1 MNEKYMNLALEMAK
15 KGYEKGEVPIGAV
28 VVLKGEV
35 LSAEHNRTE
44 ELKDPTAHAELLA
57 IRKASEKIGD
67 FRLKDAELY
76 VTLEPC
82 PMCAGAAINARVSEI
97 IFGAF
102 DPVKGALGSVTNIY
116 TFNFPNKPQIYSGV
130 KEKESLTLLKD
141 FFSEKRDK
149 K

>member
-28 VVLKGEV
+28 VVLNGEV

-57 IRKASEKIGD
+57 IKKASEKIGD
-67 FRLKDAELY
+67 FRLKGAELY

-141 FFSEKRDK
+141 FFSEKRNNK
-149 K
+149 

>member
-44 ELKDPTAHAELLA
+44 ELNDPTAHAELLA
-57 IRKASEKIGD
+57 IRKATEKLGD
-67 FRLKDAELY
+67 FRLKGAELY

-82 PMCAGAAINARVSEI
+82 PMCAGAAINARISEI

-116 TFNFPNKPQIYSGV
+116 TFNFPNKPQIYSGI
-130 KEKESLTLLKD
+130 KEKESLTLLKA
-141 FFSEKRDK
+141 FFSEKRNK

>member
-44 ELKDPTAHAELLA
+44 ELNDPTAHAELLA
-57 IRKASEKIGD
+57 IRKATEKLGD
-67 FRLKDAELY
+67 FRLKGAELY

-82 PMCAGAAINARVSEI
+82 PMCAGAAINARISEI

-116 TFNFPNKPQIYSGV
+116 TFNFPNKPQIYSGI

-141 FFSEKRDK
+141 FFSEKRNK
-149 K
+149 